1 MSREK
6 VRACRWVSH
15 EGFGFSTMPV
25 LSIKVSRAVRSPE
38 RSQSTTKGA
47 NFIEPRYA
55 NHRRDSNGKSFLV
68 LRRRIRA
75 CKFCR
80 VSLHFIKAMMRSPG
94 SVGAIWPS
102 SPFLA
107 KAMVRASSLENAE
120 HVLELGPGTGAF
132 TGEILSSLRHGAS
145 FSALEIDHELAQTIS
160 KKFPRAKVIAGC
172 ATKLGEHLE
181 TEKVPP
187 PDAILSG
194 LPWAVF
200 DENLQTHILSQIQS
214 VLRDGGVFST
224 FAYYGPHRLKG
235 GQAFRRKLENSFSR
249 VERSSVVLRNFPPAF
264 IYTCRP

>member
-1 MSREK
+1 MQI
-6 VRACRWVSH
+6 
-15 EGFGFSTMPV
+15 T
-25 LSIKVSRAVRSPE
+25 
-38 RSQSTTKGA
+38 GA
-47 NFIEPRYA
+47 TLME
-55 NHRRDSNGKSFLV
+55 KSFLV

>member
-1 MSREK
+1 
-6 VRACRWVSH
+6 
-15 EGFGFSTMPV
+15 
-25 LSIKVSRAVRSPE
+25 
-38 RSQSTTKGA
+38 
-47 NFIEPRYA
+47 
-55 NHRRDSNGKSFLV
+55 
-68 LRRRIRA
+68 
-75 CKFCR
+75 
-80 VSLHFIKAMMRSPG
+80 MMRSPG

-181 TEKVPP
+181 TERVPP

-214 VLRDGGVFST
+214 VLREGGVFST
-224 FAYYGPHRLKG
+224 FAYYGPHRLKA

-264 IYTCRP
+264 IYTCRH